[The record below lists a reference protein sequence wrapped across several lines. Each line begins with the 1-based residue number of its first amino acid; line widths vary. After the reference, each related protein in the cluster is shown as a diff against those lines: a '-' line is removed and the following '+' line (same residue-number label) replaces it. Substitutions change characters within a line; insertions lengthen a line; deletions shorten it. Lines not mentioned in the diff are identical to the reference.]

1 MIWKKRKQKKL
12 TEQEVEGAVKKESEL
27 FEDYFH
33 WLEEHM
39 PPAFF
44 EEIEPLHA
52 MMVAHNLMGFPLQ
65 DHFSQFRLH
74 HCAIVMCLDSPD
86 ADIKILRHYNMYGIK
101 NYQAFISDVPP
112 PFEGVEQ
119 KLRIGVIYFTEYQE
133 VGEHVHDLL
142 SNEDCETLYS
152 KIQEKNPEME
162 RKLFEHLL
170 ENMNARFV
178 RSMNEDRLITAL
190 EMFLRAKSRDH
201 CQYEINKNEDWK
213 ESGAPS
219 VQIVLAWRNAPKHRF
234 LYRLAKMVYRHNLV
248 MKRVNAT
255 YIEPWSKKNI
265 LIMSIG
271 FDGIDGQSAWEATD
285 LNVFLRELVMLK
297 YFDTQDSI
305 ETVFVDNKL
314 LTGNYANLL
323 RGMVDFIHQ
332 SLTYADPN
340 LYDRENI
347 EEGLVRHPELTV
359 MLLELF
365 KLKFHPEKNNQ
376 DEFKKT
382 SKEFLK
388 LVEDL
393 DTGNEINDTRRK
405 NILRTGHHFVDYTLK
420 NNFYR
425 NNKSSLSF
433 RLDPHYLDEL
443 PYDRKERF
451 PELPFAIFFI
461 KGMHFIGFHIR
472 FKDLSRGGLRTV
484 FPRKMEQMEAER
496 NNVFSECY
504 NLAYT
509 QQKKNKDI
517 PEGGSKGV
525 IFLEPYD
532 VLQDEGRI
540 YEKELRF
547 GGVDHEEI
555 DKRIAQYETEQKTQ
569 YLYQSQRS
577 YVHGFMTLINCEEN
591 GVLKA
596 KHIVDYYKRPE
607 YIYLGPDENM
617 HNEMIEWIAEY
628 AVRAEYK
635 PKKAFIS
642 SKPDVGINHK
652 EFGVT
657 SLGVNVY
664 MIETLKHLGIDP
676 TKDPFTIKISG
687 GPDGDVAGNQILNL
701 YRDFP
706 ETAKLVALI
715 DVSGTIF
722 DPGGLDLKAM
732 SDLFHEGKSI
742 RHYPAKLL
750 HEGGFLVDAFTK
762 REQTA
767 YTQQTLCY
775 RMKGK
780 TLEEDWLS
788 GNDMNHL
795 LRHNVH
801 QVKADIF
808 IPAGGRPRTLND
820 NNWTDFL
827 DESGNPTSRA
837 IVEGAN
843 LYLTQGARRQL
854 EDKGVMIVK
863 DSSANKGG
871 VICSSYEVLLGLTIT
886 DKEFLELKES
896 FMPEILS
903 LIAEK
908 ARSEGQLLI
917 RANAETGKYFTD
929 ISEEVSE
936 RINAYTY
943 QILDYLETIH
953 LPNNP
958 NDPLILC
965 LFHSC
970 PPFLREKF
978 SDRIIKEIP
987 DVHKKAMIA
996 AYIAAKAVYRKG
1008 LSWSPSIVDVL
1019 PLLTVDPLIMDP
1031 KLSGHKVEKLD

>member
-1 MIWKKRKQKKL
+1 MAWKKRESKKL
-12 TEQEVEGAVKKESEL
+12 SDQEVKGAVKKESEL

-33 WLEEHM
+33 WLEAHM
-39 PPAFF
+39 PPTFF

-65 DHFSQFRLH
+65 DHFSQFHLQ

-86 ADIKILRHYNMYGIK
+86 ADIKILGHYNMYGIK

-112 PFEGVEQ
+112 PFKGVDQ
-119 KLRIGVIYFTEYQE
+119 KLRVGVIYFTEYQE
-133 VGEHVHDLL
+133 TGEQVHDILTK
-142 SNEDCETLYS
+142 ETCDTLFA
-152 KIQEKNPEME
+152 KIQEKNPEMD
-162 RKLFEHLL
+162 RSLFEHLL

-178 RSMNEDRLITAL
+178 RSMNEQRLITAL
-190 EMFLRAKSRDH
+190 ELFLRAKSRDH
-201 CQYEINKNEDWK
+201 CQYEVKKNEDWK

-219 VQIVLAWRNAPKHRF
+219 LQIVLAWRNAPKHRF
-234 LYRLAKMVYRHNLV
+234 LFRLAKMVYRHNLV

-255 YIEPWSKKNI
+255 YIDPWSKKNI

-271 FDGIDGQSAWEATD
+271 LDGTDGKAAWEATD
-285 LNVFLRELVMLK
+285 FNVFLRELVTLK
-297 YFDTQDSI
+297 YFDTQDEI
-305 ETVFVDNKL
+305 ESCFVDTKL
-314 LTGNYANLL
+314 LSGNYANLL
-323 RGMVDFIHQ
+323 RAMLDFIHQ
-332 SLTYADPN
+332 ALTYADPN
-340 LYDRENI
+340 LYSRENI
-347 EEGLVRHPELTV
+347 EEGLCRHPELTV
-359 MLLELF
+359 MLAESF
-365 KLKFHPEKNNQ
+365 KHKFHPEKNN
-376 DEFKKT
+376 EEAYKEKA
-382 SKEFLK
+382 KEFLQ

-405 NILRTGHHFVDYTLK
+405 NILRMGLSFVEHMLK

-425 NNKSSLSF
+425 NNKSCLSF

-472 FKDLSRGGLRTV
+472 FKNLSRGGLRTV
-484 FPRKMEQMEAER
+484 FPRRMEQMETER

-532 VLQDEGRI
+532 VLKAEEKI
-540 YEKELRF
+540 YIKELRF
-547 GGVDHEEI
+547 GGVNQGEI
-555 DKRIAQYETEQKTQ
+555 NKRIKGYEEQQKTQ

-577 YVHGFMTLINCEEN
+577 FIHGLVTLVNCEDN

-617 HNEMIEWIAEY
+617 HNEMIKWIAAY
-628 AVRAEYK
+628 AESAEYK
-635 PKKAFIS
+635 PGKAFIS
-642 SKPDVGINHK
+642 SKPSIGINHK

-664 MIETLKHLGIDP
+664 MTEILKHLGINP
-676 TKDPFTIKISG
+676 EKDPFTIKISG

-701 YRDFP
+701 HKYYPD
-706 ETAKLVALI
+706 TAKLVALI

-722 DPGGLDLKAM
+722 DPEGLDLGEM
-732 SDLFHEGKSI
+732 SKLFHEGKSI

-750 HEGGFLVDAFTK
+750 HDGGFLLDVFTK

-775 RMKGK
+775 RKKGNK
-780 TLEEDWLS
+780 LEEDWLS

-801 QVKADIF
+801 QTKSDIF

-820 NNWTDFL
+820 HNWTDFL
-827 DESGNPTSRA
+827 DEAGNPTSRA

-843 LYLTQGARRQL
+843 LYFTQGARRKL
-854 EDKGVMIVK
+854 EDKGVTIVK

-871 VICSSYEVLLGLTIT
+871 VICSSNEVLLGLTLS

-896 FMPEILS
+896 FMPEILD

-908 ARSEGQLLI
+908 ARSEAQLLI
-917 RANAETGKYFTD
+917 RTHAESKRYFTD
-929 ISEEVSE
+929 ISEEISE

-958 NDPLILC
+958 DDPLNQC

-970 PPFLREKF
+970 PPFLREKYAG
-978 SDRIIKEIP
+978 RISSEIP
-987 DVHKKAMIA
+987 DMHKKAMIA

-1008 LSWSPSIVDVL
+1008 LSWSPSIVDIL
-1019 PLLTVDPLIMDP
+1019 PLLTVDPQIMEP
-1031 KLSGHKVEKLD
+1031 KLSGHKIEKLD

>member
-33 WLEEHM
+33 WLEAHM
-39 PPAFF
+39 PPSFF

-112 PFEGVEQ
+112 PFDGVEQ

-133 VGEHVHDLL
+133 IGEHVHDLL
-142 SNEDCETLYS
+142 SNEDCETLYG
-152 KIQEKNPEME
+152 KIQEKNPEMD

-213 ESGAPS
+213 ETGAPS
-219 VQIVLAWRNAPKHRF
+219 MQIVLAWRNAPKHRF

-255 YIEPWSKKNI
+255 YIDPWSKKNI

-271 FDGIDGQSAWEATD
+271 FDGIDGKAAWEATD

-297 YFDTQDSI
+297 YFDTQDNI

-332 SLTYADPN
+332 ALTYADPN

-347 EEGLVRHPELTV
+347 EEGLVRHPELTA

-365 KLKFHPEKNNQ
+365 KLKFHPEKNNEE
-376 DEFKKT
+376 EFKTT

-405 NILRTGHHFVDYTLK
+405 NILRTGHLFVDYTLK

-496 NNVFSECY
+496 NNIFSECY

-532 VLQDEGRI
+532 VLRDEGKI

-555 DKRIAQYETEQKTQ
+555 EKRIAQYEEEQKTQ

-577 YVHGFMTLINCEEN
+577 FVHSFVTLVNCEEN
-591 GVLKA
+591 GLLKA

-617 HNEMIEWIAEY
+617 HNEMIEWIADY
-628 AVRAEYK
+628 AVSTEYK
-635 PKKAFIS
+635 PGKAFIS
-642 SKPDVGINHK
+642 SKPTVGINHK
-652 EFGVT
+652 EYGVT

-676 TKDPFTIKISG
+676 TKDSFTVKISG

-706 ETAKLVALI
+706 KTAKLVALI

-722 DPGGLDLKAM
+722 DPEGLDLKAM
-732 SDLFHEGKSI
+732 SDLFHNGQSI

-750 HEGGFLVDAFTK
+750 HDGGFLLDAFTK

-775 RMKGK
+775 RMKGSK
-780 TLEEDWLS
+780 LEEDWLS

-801 QVKADIF
+801 QTKADIF
-808 IPAGGRPRTLND
+808 IPAGGRPRTLNEK
-820 NNWTDFL
+820 NWTDYL
-827 DESGNPTSRA
+827 DENGDPTSRA

-854 EDKGVMIVK
+854 EDKGVTIVK

-871 VICSSYEVLLGLTIT
+871 VICSSYEVLLGLTLS
-886 DKEFLELKES
+886 DEEFLELKQS
-896 FMPEILS
+896 FMPEILA

-929 ISEEVSE
+929 LSEEVSE
-936 RINAYTY
+936 HINAYTY

-958 NDPLILC
+958 ADPLIQC
-965 LFHSC
+965 LFYSC

-978 SDRIIKEIP
+978 SDRILKEIP

-1019 PLLTVDPLIMDP
+1019 PLLTVDPLIMEP
-1031 KLSGHKVEKLD
+1031 KLSGHKVEKLE